1 MPRPP
6 GKGGH
11 RGWTDPTAAAMG
23 VREVGFVFSRILCIR
38 DELLPRPQSPWT
50 NFDPVDEFAPCP
62 RTINAVGLRSACVPV
77 QSPFCNH
84 QRLRERVGDIKTRTA
99 RPLRP
104 DSLALSL
111 AVYSST
117 LSVVIALQA
126 YLTFTTPKQECVVLC
141 VPQPLS

>member
-84 QRLRERVGDIKTRTA
+84 QRLRERAGGIPKHVRTA
-99 RPLRP
+99 RPSARVDEYAGNAQILLIIRINII
-104 DSLALSL
+104 LS
-111 AVYSST
+111 
-117 LSVVIALQA
+117 IIQA
-126 YLTFTTPKQECVVLC
+126 VLC
-141 VPQPLS
+141 RPIHGW